1 MEHKMAHLNDIA
13 VDSMY
18 DHKQIAFTIQG
29 EDFSLIQMGGNYEIM
44 SFTDNEP
51 RYLARIEDLFEYFA
65 DKVSEGDLKYEV
77 TRR

>member
-1 MEHKMAHLNDIA
+1 MAHLNDIA

-18 DHKQIAFTIQG
+18 NHKQILMEIQG
-29 EDFSLIQMGGNYEIM
+29 EEFSLIQMGDNYEIM